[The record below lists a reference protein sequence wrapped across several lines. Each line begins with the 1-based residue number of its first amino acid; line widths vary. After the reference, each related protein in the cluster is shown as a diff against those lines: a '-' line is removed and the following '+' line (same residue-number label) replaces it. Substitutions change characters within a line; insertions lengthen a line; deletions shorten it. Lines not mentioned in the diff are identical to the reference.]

1 MVSLYEEPEKPSN
14 AIDYIK
20 KYLGAAQAGAN
31 ASEYD
36 KLKKENE
43 DLKIKIKG
51 LENQIGAL
59 RIENEGEV

>member
-51 LENQIGAL
+51 LENQID
-59 RIENEGEV
+59 